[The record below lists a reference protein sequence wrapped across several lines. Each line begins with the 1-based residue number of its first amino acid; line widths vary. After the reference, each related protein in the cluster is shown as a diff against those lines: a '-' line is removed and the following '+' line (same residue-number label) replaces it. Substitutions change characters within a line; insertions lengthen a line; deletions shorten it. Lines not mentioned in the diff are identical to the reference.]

1 MNRKGLARQWLSMAG
16 FSLVEVMIGGALLV
30 GGSLAAIKIFSDQ
43 RSSQKRIE
51 LDRVLDSHMS
61 TLKTNLAIKTN
72 CNVTMGIPVGST
84 SAPKSSFP
92 TTLPAIRII
101 IGTNTV
107 SNLISTGDYIND
119 QRTHQ
124 LSAIRVVSP
133 TTITGV
139 VRLEMDFLVRMFG
152 NTVTRNVFVPIK
164 FTGAQGGSDTYECM
178 DDKMGV
184 DKTLQKE
191 GCEAIGTLGEYEA
204 DLQNCSNKNV
214 KFDSTGDFADPAN
227 PPPYR
232 CGPGQTITGMR
243 PNGTVVCEIADA
255 RLNPMDA
262 VGPGASG
269 CNGAQARLT
278 VNANNQ
284 LVVEC
289 VP

>member
-1 MNRKGLARQWLSMAG
+1 MECNKSISRRLRVAG

-51 LDRVLDSHMS
+51 LDRVLDAHVS
-61 TLKTNLAIKTN
+61 TLKSSLAIKTN
-72 CNVTMGIPVGST
+72 CNLTMGIPVGAS

-92 TTLPAIRII
+92 SSLTAIKMIV
-101 IGTNTV
+101 GTNTESDLIAV
-107 SNLISTGDYIND
+107 SGYIND

-133 TTITGV
+133 TSITSV
-139 VRLEMDFLVRMFG
+139 VRLELDFVVRMFG
-152 NTVTRNVFVPIK
+152 NTVTRNIFVPIK
-164 FTGAQGGSDTYECM
+164 FTGNQGGADTYECL

-191 GCEAIGTLGEYEA
+191 GCEAIGTLGEFEA

-214 KFDSTGDFADPAN
+214 RFDSTGDFADPAN
-227 PPPYR
+227 LPPYR
-232 CGPGQTITGMR
+232 CAPGQTITGMR
-243 PNGTVVCEIADA
+243 PDGTVTCDFTDA
-255 RLNPMDA
+255 RLNPQDA
-262 VGPGASG
+262 VGPMTSG
-269 CNGAQARLT
+269 CSGAQARLT

-284 LVVEC
+284 LVIQC